1 MKRLTAGL
9 SLACLVTCLTAYIP
23 LASAA
28 PSCGDPDDPF
38 AEFYAGGAPG
48 KVWRVT
54 MVTHDHEDHGLH
66 LVEGDSFTVKYN
78 ANCEVVM
85 APGPELAGR
94 WGNNSRLLARESR
107 VSADLRGVDNELCTT
122 VGIGHEQVG
131 ASEIVARPHIL
142 RMKMIGTGDGRKLQI
157 RYSHRSS
164 ARDDCSSDG
173 SLSNI
178 HGGIAHAED

>member
-9 SLACLVTCLTAYIP
+9 ACLIISLTAYSP

-38 AEFYAGGAPG
+38 AEFYAGGGPG
-48 KVWRVT
+48 KEWRIT

-66 LVEGDSFTVKYN
+66 LVEGDTFTVKYN
-78 ANCEVVM
+78 ANCEVVL
-85 APGPELAGR
+85 APGQALAGR
-94 WGNNSRLLARESR
+94 WGSYSRLLARDSR

-122 VGIGHEQVG
+122 VGIGHEQLG
-131 ASEIVARPHIL
+131 GSEVIARPHIL
-142 RMKMIGTGDGRKLQI
+142 RMKMIGSGEGRKLQI
-157 RYSHRSS
+157 RYSHRGSTS
-164 ARDDCSSDG
+164 DDCSSDG

-178 HGGIAHAED
+178 HGGTAHAEGGW